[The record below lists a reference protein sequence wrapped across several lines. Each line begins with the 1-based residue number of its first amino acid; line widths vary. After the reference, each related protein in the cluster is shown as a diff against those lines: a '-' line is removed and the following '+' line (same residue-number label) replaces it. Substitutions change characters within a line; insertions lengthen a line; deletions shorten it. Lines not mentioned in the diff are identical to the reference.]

1 MPNSKSYDLA
11 VIGSGSAAFAAAI
24 RARDLGA
31 DIAMVERGTVGGT
44 CVNVGCVPSK
54 AQLAAARQRHEAGHN
69 RFPGVSTSAD
79 GVALGDLVAAKDG
92 LVEAMR
98 QDKYLDLIDHYGW
111 ELVPGTARFA
121 DADTLQI
128 DGETLRAERYLVATG
143 ASPAVPPVDG
153 LADIGFLTSTS
164 ALELTELPESI
175 VVVGGNYV
183 GLEFAQLFARL
194 GARVTLVEALER
206 IAPFEEPQ
214 ASAVLAEVFAAE
226 GIEVVTGAL
235 VSRVER
241 RDGKKLVYAEVNG
254 EERSFSA
261 AELLIA
267 TGRRANTDLLAL
279 ERAGV
284 ATNERGQVEVDPTL
298 RTTNPRVFAAGDV
311 TSAPQFVYVAA
322 HMGATA
328 AQNALENDERT
339 IDYSALPRITFT
351 SPQIAAAGLTDEQA
365 NEQGIDCS
373 CRTLPLEHVPRA
385 LVERDPRGI
394 VTLVIE
400 RSSRRVIGATVVA
413 EGAGDVILAAVYA
426 IQLGMTID
434 QIGDTWAPYLTMS
447 EGFKLAAQVFDR
459 DVARLS
465 CCAA

>member
-1 MPNSKSYDLA
+1 MPTLRTYDLA
-11 VIGSGSAAFAAAI
+11 VIGSGSAAFADAI

-31 DIAMVERGTVGGT
+31 EVAMIERGTVGGT

-54 AQLAAARQRHEAGHN
+54 AQLAAARQRHEAVHS
-69 RFPGVSTSAD
+69 RFPGINTSAD

-98 QDKYLDLIDHYGW
+98 QEKYLDLIDHYGW

-121 DADTLQI
+121 DTDTILVDNEPI
-128 DGETLRAERYLVATG
+128 RAERYLVATG
-143 ASPAVPPVDG
+143 ASPAVPPIDG
-153 LADIGFLTSTS
+153 LADVDFLTSTS
-164 ALELTELPESI
+164 ALELTELPEGI

-214 ASAVLAEVFAAE
+214 ASAVLADVFAAE
-226 GIEVVTGAL
+226 GIEVITGAL
-235 VSRVER
+235 VNRVER
-241 RDGKKLVYAEVNG
+241 RDGQKLVSALVNG

-267 TGRRANTDLLAL
+267 TGRRASTDLLAL
-279 ERAGV
+279 DNAGV
-284 ATNERGQVEVDPTL
+284 ATNDRGQVEVDPTL

-339 IDYSALPRITFT
+339 IDYSTLPRITFT

-385 LVERDPRGI
+385 LVERDTRGI
-394 VTLVIE
+394 VKLVIE

-413 EGAGDVILAAVYA
+413 ESAGDVILAAVYA

-434 QIGDTWAPYLTMS
+434 QIGATWAPYLTMS